1 MNPTVNALSVLG
13 ARNRAAAAKVIHN
26 WEASGKIGE
35 TPPDIPTIRKAVE
48 KDLSDAE
55 SRHLTAETVRKR
67 IEGNTER
74 PRLSV
79 FRSTRHIYAQ
89 VIDDLAQKTL
99 VSTSD
104 VDAEKGAGKGASAG
118 KKKDRAKQVGFRCLQ
133 PGIGRD
139 CYVLLA
145 LDQYTQKNLMTSEKL

>member
-1 MNPTVNALSVLG
+1 MLS
-13 ARNRAAAAKVIHN
+13 NSKN
-26 WEASGKIGE
+26 
-35 TPPDIPTIRKAVE
+35 
-48 KDLSDAE
+48 E
-55 SRHLTAETVRKR
+55 SRKKRHRSIRKR

-104 VDAEKGAGKGASAG
+104 VDAEKGAGK
-118 KKKDRAKQVGFRCLQ
+118 KKDRAKQVGTAIAKLCLEK
-133 PGIGRD
+133 GIDKVVFDRAGYKYHGR
-139 CYVLLA
+139 VSALA
-145 LDQYTQKNLMTSEKL
+145 DGAREAGLKF

>member
-1 MNPTVNALSVLG
+1 MLS
-13 ARNRAAAAKVIHN
+13 NSKN
-26 WEASGKIGE
+26 
-35 TPPDIPTIRKAVE
+35 
-48 KDLSDAE
+48 E
-55 SRHLTAETVRKR
+55 SRKKRHRSIRKR

-89 VIDDLAQKTL
+89 VIDDLSRKTL

-118 KKKDRAKQVGFRCLQ
+118 KKKDRAKQVGTAIAKLCLEK
-133 PGIGRD
+133 GIDKVVFDRAGYKYHGR
-139 CYVLLA
+139 VSA
-145 LDQYTQKNLMTSEKL
+145 L